1 MYNIST
7 KQVRVLEKPNEQD
20 VSRVKV
26 DRQIS
31 QSEIFD
37 NANLDCGD
45 VSHSELSEKKGQ
57 FVALKA
63 YDNIVVDICS
73 SLWEALTSPAKDLNN
88 EFMSCCLKTLSNFVH
103 MLDFADSEMADELKS
118 LTTKEKLSQN
128 NHDLINELLAKF
140 TVVS

>member
-73 SLWEALTSPAKDLNN
+73 SLWEALTSPVKDLNN
-88 EFMSCCLKTLSNFVH
+88 
-103 MLDFADSEMADELKS
+103 
-118 LTTKEKLSQN
+118 
-128 NHDLINELLAKF
+128 
-140 TVVS
+140 